1 MRFTLVSAEKPSTK
15 RQIQVPA
22 DIVTFKKGGIGR
34 TKKLLILKNAHKKRA
49 TRVKKTLGCK
59 KSSINKKK
67 KKKKIQN
74 AKPVIARKR

>member
-1 MRFTLVSAEKPSTK
+1 MRFTLVSAENPATK

-22 DIVTFKKGGIGR
+22 DIVTFKKGVGR
-34 TKKLLILKNAHKKRA
+34 TKKLSILKNVYKKRS
-49 TRVKKTLGCK
+49 TRDKKKLGCK

-74 AKPVIARKR
+74 AKPIIARKR